1 MDRLGSM
8 AVFVKSAETGSF
20 AAAAEAFGISAPM
33 VGKHIRFLEDR
44 LGVRLINRTT
54 RRQSLTDFGRA
65 YYERCRIVLA
75 EAEAA
80 DALVAEQ
87 LSRPRGRLRVTMPA
101 LLGRKCVAPVLTAL
115 AQQHAD
121 LELDLSFADTV
132 LDLAEGGFDLAVRTG
147 TLTDR
152 AGLIAR
158 RLGSHRM
165 VVCASPAY
173 VETHGAPRD
182 RDDLARNGAV
192 LYARPGWVHPWLFPQ
207 KDQPPFEVSPPC
219 RMRLDD
225 LEAVMDAAIAGMG
238 MAWLPSWLV
247 RQELGAGR
255 LVRLLPDVPEYVFEN
270 YALWLRTPHMP
281 LKLRLAIDALVAGLP
296 KYMG

>member
-75 EAEAA
+75 EADAA

-115 AQQHAD
+115 ARQHAD
-121 LELDLSFADTV
+121 MELDLSFADTV

-182 RDDLARNGAV
+182 LDDLARHGAV

>member
-75 EAEAA
+75 EADAA

-115 AQQHAD
+115 ARQHAD
-121 LELDLSFADTV
+121 MELDLSFADTV

-173 VETHGAPRD
+173 VETHGAPHD
-182 RDDLARNGAV
+182 LDDLARHGAV

-207 KDQPPFEVSPPC
+207 QDQPPFEVSPPC

-238 MAWLPSWLV
+238 MAWLPSWLI
-247 RQELGAGR
+247 RQELGTGR

-270 YALWLRTPHMP
+270 FALWLRTPHMP

>member
-75 EAEAA
+75 EADAA

-115 AQQHAD
+115 ARQHAD
-121 LELDLSFADTV
+121 MELDLSFADTV